1 MFIEKARMLKA
12 RVVLRQIKGIM
23 LYFYDKKH
31 KSIILELTDGKIVT
45 MQTNNA
51 EVNEKFLEKLKIKL
65 EQLEK

>member
-1 MFIEKARMLKA
+1 
-12 RVVLRQIKGIM
+12 M

-65 EQLEK
+65 E